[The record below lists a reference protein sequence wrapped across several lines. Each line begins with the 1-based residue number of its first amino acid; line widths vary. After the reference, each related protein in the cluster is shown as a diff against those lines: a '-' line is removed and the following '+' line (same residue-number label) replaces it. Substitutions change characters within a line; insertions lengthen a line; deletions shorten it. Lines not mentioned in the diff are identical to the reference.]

1 MNEEITTGE
10 PASIERY
17 KLVVVGDEECGKT
30 ALLNTLVKSADFE
43 VQSSV
48 KSVDFIRYSLWY
60 EDTM

>member
-1 MNEEITTGE
+1 MNEETTAGE

-43 VQSSV
+43 V
-48 KSVDFIRYSLWY
+48 
-60 EDTM
+60 